1 MAIGAASD
9 ETSAIGYRAGK
20 VQLFGWFVGQ
30 VMRQTR
36 GKANPG
42 VVQKLLKD
50 KLNS

>member
-1 MAIGAASD
+1 VAR
-9 ETSAIGYRAGK
+9 YREGK

-30 VMRQTR
+30 IMRETR

-42 VVQKLLKD
+42 MVQQLLKD